1 MPTSADRLRSAA
13 RAATIGRM
21 RIRSLLAGL
30 GLLLAAPA
38 SALAATAEESAGGTD
53 HTTEIMF
60 GLILVLMVGLVVL
73 GIVEQRKPH

>member
-1 MPTSADRLRSAA
+1 
-13 RAATIGRM
+13 M
-21 RIRSLLAGL
+21 RIRSMLAAI

-38 SALAATAEESAGGTD
+38 SALAATDESAGGTD

-60 GLILVLMVGLVVL
+60 GLIIVLMIGLVVI